1 MTHIR
6 YAHLVWALL
15 GLLVLNGCATLGLD
29 PEITVN
35 TPPSNTFQVDKKQ
48 ESQKFASAEF
58 IKTLSKEKLFTNSE
72 LLKFKE
78 WREVG
83 CSGKTL
89 GKCQNE
95 LRDILSGEYL
105 KFHPL
110 L

>member
-58 IKTLSKEKLFTNSE
+58 IKTLSKEKQQQPDE
-72 LLKFKE
+72 Q
-78 WREVG
+78 R
-83 CSGKTL
+83 
-89 GKCQNE
+89 
-95 LRDILSGEYL
+95 
-105 KFHPL
+105 HPL
-110 L
+110 EGGRSGPGKVGEDDHQRQ